1 MFEDK
6 LISALKE
13 YELNYSDEIIS
24 NFSDFYKMVIE
35 WNERMNLTAITEEEE
50 FIAKHILD
58 SLSVIKSMKKYDLLS
73 EDNKILDLGT
83 GAGFPGI
90 PLKIYANNLN
100 ITLMDALQK
109 RINFLNE
116 VIKELRLG
124 NIATLHQRAEEIS
137 QTNLRETF
145 ETVLSRAV
153 AALPTLLEYALPFVK
168 VGGFFIAW
176 KGCKANEEVELSKN
190 ALKTLG
196 GKITDIIDV
205 KIPNLNEERAL
216 IIVKKDRTTPLKYP
230 RQSGAPKKKPL

>member
-58 SLSVIKSMKKYDLLS
+58 SLSVVDVLKRYGLLS

-109 RINFLNE
+109 RITFLNE
-116 VIKELRLG
+116 VIKKLRLS

-190 ALKTLG
+190 ALKILG
-196 GKITDIIDV
+196 GKITDIIEV

-216 IIVKKDRTTPLKYP
+216 IIVKKDRITPLKYP

>member
-6 LISALKE
+6 LRLALKG
-13 YELNYSDEIIS
+13 YELNYSDKIIA
-24 NFSDFYKMVIE
+24 NFSYFYKMVTE
-35 WNERMNLTAITEEEE
+35 WNGKINLTAITEEDE

-58 SLSVIKSMKKYDLLS
+58 SLSVIDVLERYALLS

-116 VIKELRLG
+116 VIKELRLS
-124 NIATLHQRAEEIS
+124 NIATHHQRAEEIA
-137 QTNLRETF
+137 QTDLREKF

-176 KGCKANEEVELSKN
+176 KGCKANEEAELSKN

-196 GKITDIIDV
+196 GKIEEIREV

-216 IIVKKDRTTPLKYP
+216 IIVKKERTTPLKYP

>member
-35 WNERMNLTAITEEEE
+35 WNEIMNLTAITEEEE

-58 SLSVIKSMKKYDLLS
+58 SLSVVDVLKRYGLLS

>member
-24 NFSDFYKMVIE
+24 NLSDFYKMVIE

-58 SLSVIKSMKKYDLLS
+58 SLSVVDVLKRYGLLS

-90 PLKIYANNLN
+90 PLKIYVNNLN

-109 RINFLNE
+109 RITFLNE
-116 VIKELRLG
+116 VIKKLRLS

-145 ETVLSRAV
+145 EVVLSRAV

-190 ALKTLG
+190 ALKILG
-196 GKITDIIDV
+196 GKITDIIEV

-216 IIVKKDRTTPLKYP
+216 IIVKKDITTPLKYP